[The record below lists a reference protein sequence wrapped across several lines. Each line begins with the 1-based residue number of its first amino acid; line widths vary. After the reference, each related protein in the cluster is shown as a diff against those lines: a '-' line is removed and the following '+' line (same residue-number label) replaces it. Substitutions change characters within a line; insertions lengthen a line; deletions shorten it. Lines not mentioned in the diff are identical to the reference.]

1 MSRRTRMPDPPP
13 SDDATGAEGKDIHSL
28 LSMMVKTL
36 NKVTESRKEGGN
48 QRLKAFPVK
57 RKKSS
62 LDAWIGE
69 VLLRDES
76 NVSKLDG

>member
-1 MSRRTRMPDPPP
+1 MPDPPP
-13 SDDATGAEGKDIHSL
+13 SGDATGAEGEDIHSL

-36 NKVTESRKEGGN
+36 NKVTESRNEGGN
-48 QRLKAFPVK
+48 QRLEACPVK